1 VAAGERAE
9 RAADEAYKTRVRLAN
24 RAIVECDPREF
35 FDEHG
40 NFIPVNKWTAAMAA
54 AVASVEVVI
63 KNAKAGDGITDRVL
77 KIRFWNKNT
86 AIELDYKSFGLME
99 PEPDDAG
106 RDVPTFVFPEGTR
119 IRIE

>member
-1 VAAGERAE
+1 
-9 RAADEAYKTRVRLAN
+9 
-24 RAIVECDPREF
+24 
-35 FDEHG
+35 
-40 NFIPVNKWTAAMAA
+40 MAA

-77 KIRFWNKNT
+77 KLRFWNKNS

-99 PEPDDAG
+99 PEPDTTG

>member
-1 VAAGERAE
+1 VRA
-9 RAADEAYKTRVRLAN
+9 
-24 RAIVECDPREF
+24 F
-35 FDEHG
+35 FDAEG
-40 NFIPVNKWTAAMAA
+40 NLKPVTEWTPEMSA
-54 AVASVEVVI
+54 AVASFEVVT
-63 KNAKAGDGITDRVL
+63 KNAKACDGITDRVF
-77 KIRFWNKNT
+77 KIRFWNKNS

>member
-1 VAAGERAE
+1 VCSHSKLDSTKCG
-9 RAADEAYKTRVRLAN
+9 
-24 RAIVECDPREF
+24 C
-35 FDEHG
+35 
-40 NFIPVNKWTAAMAA
+40 A

-77 KIRFWNKNT
+77 KLRFWNKNT
-86 AIELDYKSFGLME
+86 AIGLDYKSFGSME
-99 PEPDDAG
+99 PEPDDSG